1 MSDEVTT
8 CNCGKDLSG
17 LNVKNTERHLEACKR
32 KRPFKTATTVR
43 KKQSK
48 ISFAPAPSVV
58 QPVQPE
64 FDFVQERLLT
74 PPTTATTDTEIEAST
89 LGKDLDFEED
99 PLSTPTTGTLDSSST
114 SSQSIATND
123 EISTA
128 ISYSDDESL
137 NENSNDT
144 VLEVNY
150 VPPPVAC
157 QGFIPDVPNFHS
169 NFPFQL
175 LPSVPHVTLCGTSFH
190 TVVCSDSQFRLSNP
204 QLTQLSVLPSRRTKG
219 NTINNQ

>member
-1 MSDEVTT
+1 MV
-8 CNCGKDLSG
+8 L
-17 LNVKNTERHLEACKR
+17 
-32 KRPFKTATTVR
+32 
-43 KKQSK
+43 
-48 ISFAPAPSVV
+48 
-58 QPVQPE
+58 PE
-64 FDFVQERLLT
+64 FDFVREPLST
-74 PPTTATTDTEIEAST
+74 PPTTDTEREAST
-89 LGKDLDFEED
+89 LSEDLDFEGD
-99 PLSTPTTGTLDSSST
+99 PLSTQITGTLDSSST

-157 QGFIPDVPNFHS
+157 QGHFHS

-190 TVVCSDSQFRLSNP
+190 TIVCSDSQFRLSDP
-204 QLTQLSVLPSRRTKG
+204 SSIAESV
-219 NTINNQ
+219 N

>member
-1 MSDEVTT
+1 MWLGSVWLE
-8 CNCGKDLSG
+8 CEEHRGA
-17 LNVKNTERHLEACKR
+17 LEACKR
-32 KRPFKTATTVR
+32 KRPFKAATTVR

-48 ISFAPAPSVV
+48 ISFAPAPRVV
-58 QPVQPE
+58 LPE
-64 FDFVQERLLT
+64 FDFVREPLST
-74 PPTTATTDTEIEAST
+74 PPTTLTTDMEREAST
-89 LGKDLDFEED
+89 LSEDLDFEGD
-99 PLSTPTTGTLDSSST
+99 PLSTPITGTLDSSST

-128 ISYSDDESL
+128 TSYSDDESF

-190 TVVCSDSQFRLSNP
+190 TVVCSDSQFRLSDP
-204 QLTQLSVLPSRRTKG
+204 STTAESVNKE
-219 NTINNQ
+219 